1 MGREFNTHKDDS
13 LYAATPPLEA
23 LRIIISNAA
32 TIDRGGGQGR
42 ERRKELMV
50 NDVSRAYFYAPATR
64 NIFIELPNEDEYAQE
79 GEVGWLNVCLYGTR
93 DAAREWQ
100 ETLSKHLEHLGFTRG
115 RGHPAIFH
123 HRERGVMTLVHGDD
137 YVSSGMPSELDW
149 LQAELEKR
157 YKIKTQR
164 TREADGKEVEA
175 KILNRIVRR
184 TPEGYEFEAD
194 PRHAELVIEGA
205 TRHARHIVARLV
217 LKARQA
223 APPASGPHLDLALA

>member
-23 LRIIISNAA
+23 LRIIITNAA

-64 NIFIELPNEDEYAQE
+64 YIFIELPDEDEYAQE

-100 ETLSKHLEHLGFTRG
+100 ETLSKHLEHLGFTIG
-115 RGHPAIFH
+115 RGHLATFH

-175 KILNRIVRR
+175 NILNRTVRR

-194 PRHAELVIEGA
+194 PRHAELIIEELTEGV
-205 TRHARHIVARLV
+205 TISLNTPGV
-217 LKARQA
+217 
-223 APPASGPHLDLALA
+223 SGRKR